1 MKNETKG
8 RRTSIGNVAR
18 ILSCNSMAKV
28 VKAEYHYKA
37 LTPMEVIPIDTTTML
52 KSIESWRRT
61 LSLRVVLIG
70 DLRMYQRH
78 LRRKI
83 LLSMVI

>member
-37 LTPMEVIPIDTTTML
+37 LTPMEVTPIDTTTML
-52 KSIESWRRT
+52 
-61 LSLRVVLIG
+61 
-70 DLRMYQRH
+70 
-78 LRRKI
+78 
-83 LLSMVI
+83 